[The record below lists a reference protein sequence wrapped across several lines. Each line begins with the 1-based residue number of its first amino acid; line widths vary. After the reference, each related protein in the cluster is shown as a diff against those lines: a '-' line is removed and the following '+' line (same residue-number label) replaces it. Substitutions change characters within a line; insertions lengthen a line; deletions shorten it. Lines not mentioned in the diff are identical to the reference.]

1 MSGNERSVGT
11 YRRHDYQAHRRA
23 REALFLPR
31 GISLACLAVIAT
43 LITVGLLT
51 R

>member
-1 MSGNERSVGT
+1 MSGNERSVGAS
-11 YRRHDYQAHRRA
+11 RHVYHAHRRA

-51 R
+51 Q

>member
-1 MSGNERSVGT
+1 MSGNERSVGAS
-11 YRRHDYQAHRRA
+11 RHGHQAHRRA

-51 R
+51 Q